1 MRISE
6 NTEFDGRVGLEMG
19 DVKWS
24 DNFNIF
30 ISGSANTRLT
40 ITPNE
45 AFMVCRSGNPTYVYR
60 NIVINYSSH
69 KATRNSR
76 YLPAH
81 YYATLSLS
89 ELDALDDFMYRNK
102 YLTKIE
108 TPDKLEMAESLFKTF
123 MEAHYKH
130 LLEYIP
136 TEIQAIERTI
146 V

>member
-1 MRISE
+1 MRISD
-6 NTEFDGRVGLEMG
+6 NNEFEGRVGLEME
-19 DVKWS
+19 DVKWF

-30 ISGSANTRLT
+30 VSGDINTRLT

-45 AFMVCRSGNPTYVYR
+45 VIMVCHSGKPTYIYR
-60 NIVINYSSH
+60 NIAINYSSH
-69 KATRNSR
+69 KATRIGR
-76 YLPAH
+76 YSPS
-81 YYATLSLS
+81 YATLSLS

-102 YLTKIE
+102 YLKKSE
-108 TPDKLEMAESLFKTF
+108 TPDKLETAESLFKTF

-146 V
+146 I

>member
-6 NTEFDGRVGLEMG
+6 NTEFDGRVGLEME
-19 DVKWS
+19 DVKWI
-24 DNFNIF
+24 DNFNLF
-30 ISGSANTRLT
+30 VSGDANTRLT

-45 AFMVCRSGNPTYVYR
+45 VIVVCRSGNPTYVYR
-60 NIVINYSSH
+60 NIAIYYSSH
-69 KATRNSR
+69 KATRIGR
-76 YLPAH
+76 FLPS
-81 YYATLSLS
+81 YATLSWS

-102 YLTKIE
+102 CLTKIE
-108 TPDKLEMAESLFKTF
+108 TPDKLETAESLFKTF

-136 TEIQAIERTI
+136 TKIQAIERTI